1 MQDRIVFL
9 DYLRA
14 IACLM
19 VIVVHSCEFFFIDGD
34 AIGIRS
40 VSDGLWVSIIDSAL
54 RPSVPLFVM
63 ASSYLLLP
71 LRQPTEVFFRRRFV
85 RVVIP
90 FVVWSLL
97 YAVLPPLFA
106 GMDTEEMKTSLLQL
120 LTNFNANSGHLWFIY
135 MLIGLYLFMPIFSPW
150 LEKVSRRGEEAFLAL
165 WLVASFWHY
174 AKLVVPELYGE
185 CYWNEFHV
193 LWYFSGFIGYLV
205 LAHYIRTYIHW
216 SLSKSLAI
224 GIPLYIAGY
233 LITARI
239 WYDRIFTAETLQQLE
254 LSWRFCNFNVI
265 MMTTGLFIVMKQ
277 IRRPSAL
284 IREVSRL
291 SYGIYLMHIF
301 VLSGVYWCLMDT
313 VNTPVTILLTGL
325 TTFILCCILAKLA
338 SYLPHSKYLIG

>member
-135 MLIGLYLFMPIFSPW
+135 MLIGLYLFMPILSPW
-150 LEKVSRRGEEAFLAL
+150 LEKVSRRGEEAFLIL
-165 WLVASFWHY
+165 WLVASF
-174 AKLVVPELYGE
+174 LSL
-185 CYWNEFHV
+185 
-193 LWYFSGFIGYLV
+193 
-205 LAHYIRTYIHW
+205 IH
-216 SLSKSLAI
+216 I
-224 GIPLYIAGY
+224 
-233 LITARI
+233 
-239 WYDRIFTAETLQQLE
+239 
-254 LSWRFCNFNVI
+254 
-265 MMTTGLFIVMKQ
+265 
-277 IRRPSAL
+277 
-284 IREVSRL
+284 
-291 SYGIYLMHIF
+291 
-301 VLSGVYWCLMDT
+301 
-313 VNTPVTILLTGL
+313 
-325 TTFILCCILAKLA
+325 
-338 SYLPHSKYLIG
+338 